1 MRSKKELL
9 QEAVGRM
16 PPFKPELRWKV
27 RGHKKTQTRRIVIPQ
42 PPADFFEKV
51 TMRAWECHKNWLKA
65 PYSAGVR
72 FLIEP
77 LKKGTADGVDHPVAL
92 YQDDDAVVYD
102 SSGEPLQWR
111 WNADH
116 LSSIHMPNEAARFFV
131 YWSPRR
137 IERVKM
143 ISAEDA
149 RSEGVE
155 VLTVNVAHPEL
166 GFNMG
171 DELQNPIH
179 VFSWLWDKINADR
192 GYPFEDNPSV
202 WVYDWKP
209 ISEPVEFILGYP
221 VVQKELHGN

>member
-1 MRSKKELL
+1 MRSRKELL

-65 PYSAGVR
+65 PYSTGVR

-92 YQDDDAVVYD
+92 YQDDGAVVYD
-102 SSGEPLQWR
+102 SSGKPLQWR

-149 RSEGVE
+149 RAEGVD
-155 VLTVNVAHPEL
+155 L
-166 GFNMG
+166 GYVEKNE
-171 DELQNPIH
+171 DAVD
-179 VFSWLWDKINADR
+179 VFRLLWNKINADR
-192 GYPFEDNPSV
+192 GYPFESNPSV

-221 VVQKELHGN
+221 VVQKEFHGN